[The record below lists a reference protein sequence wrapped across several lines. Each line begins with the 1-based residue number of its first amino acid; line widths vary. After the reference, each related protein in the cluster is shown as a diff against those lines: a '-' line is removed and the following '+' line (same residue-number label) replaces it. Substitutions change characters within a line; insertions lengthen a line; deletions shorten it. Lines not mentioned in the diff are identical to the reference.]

1 MVRMDIDPA
10 EASAIIDGNAYMT
23 LATADARG
31 VPWAS
36 PVWFAHEGYTEFLWV
51 SRPGARHS
59 HNIAVRAE
67 VGIVVFD
74 STVPIGN
81 GRAVYMEAT
90 AGAVP
95 DQDVARGIETFSQRS
110 QAQGGAAWT
119 AADVTGDAQFRLYR
133 ALAAQHFLLDEH
145 DHRVPVDLDGSG

>member
-10 EASAIIDGNAYMT
+10 EASAIIDDNAYMT
-23 LATADARG
+23 LATADGRG

-36 PVWFAHEGYTEFLWV
+36 PVWFAHEGYTEFLWA

-59 HNIAVRAE
+59 RNIAERAE

-74 STVPIGN
+74 STVPIGK

-95 DQDVARGIETFSQRS
+95 DRDIARGIETFSRRS
-110 QAQGGAAWT
+110 QAQGGAPWT
-119 AADVTGDAQFRLYR
+119 AADVTGDAQHRLYR
-133 ALAAQHFLLDEH
+133 AVAARHFLLDER
-145 DHRVPVDLDGSG
+145 DHRVPVDLGGSE